1 VFGVP
6 RYKEML
12 YCNQMIMFYCNEA
25 EVNDN
30 FFIFCI
36 FKPDKKNSSCLRL
49 CLQPGS
55 RFLQPAMGN
64 GIRMSGV

>member
-30 FFIFCI
+30 FLFFAYSNLI
-36 FKPDKKNSSCLRL
+36 KKTQVVSGCVCNPV
-49 CLQPGS
+49 PGS
-55 RFLQPAMGN
+55 CNPLWGTA
-64 GIRMSGV
+64 